1 MKRFA
6 GLLLAAALLTLPA
19 QALERGGEPIAASG
33 YTYYAIGGDG
43 KFYAW
48 GDTLHGAVGAT
59 DQALLSWEDANILLE
74 NARSVA
80 GGFSMSA
87 AIDTDGVLWGWG
99 GHAGRTFGE
108 GEPFRLLE
116 DVAEVSVGDTR
127 CTALRTDGTVWTWG
141 ARSGQS
147 LEAHP
152 EDPDFPP
159 TQILDHAVHL
169 AGEMAVLEDGTLV
182 RFQFDG
188 DTVTSEPLME
198 HVADV
203 CTGSGFYEGDFL
215 LVQSQDGSLWRVPQV
230 TAGDTACDVLGQ
242 PEKILEQV
250 TWFAP
255 GLAVT
260 ADGTLWAWGQD
271 RPAMLRQ
278 GQVDPSDPLLS
289 ASPLGTEQYDE
300 MVKITEG
307 VAAAVSGADRT
318 LAVMKDGSLWQLPVA
333 SLLADRQEPAE
344 QGLNQ
349 PEKLLSQALLPD
361 AQPVWQEEA
370 PDPTVVASA
379 SLTAWESAQSGGS
392 PAETPEEEETAAQ
405 AAPDDDSSGV
415 WIPAAAAVALALTAW
430 LRGRKH

>member
-1 MKRFA
+1 MKRLA
-6 GLLLAAALLTLPA
+6 GLVLAAALLTLPA
-19 QALERGGEPIAASG
+19 QALEREVVPIAASG
-33 YTYYAIGGDG
+33 YTYYAIDADG

-48 GDTLHGAVGAT
+48 GDTLHGAVGPA
-59 DQALLSWEDANILLE
+59 DQDPLPWENANILLE
-74 NARSVA
+74 DACSVA

-116 DVAEVSVGDTR
+116 DVVEISIGDTR
-127 CTALRTDGTVWTWG
+127 CAALRSDGTVWVWG

-152 EDPDFPP
+152 DDPTFPP

-169 AGEMAVLEDGTLV
+169 AGDMAVLEDGTLV
-182 RFQFDG
+182 GFQFDG
-188 DTVTSEPLME
+188 DTVTTEPLME

-203 CTGSGFYEGDFL
+203 CTGSGFYEGEFL
-215 LVQSQDGSLWRVPQV
+215 LVQGQDGSLWRVPQV
-230 TAGDTACDVLGQ
+230 TVSEGSFGLGQ

-260 ADGTLWAWGQD
+260 ADGTLWAWGQN
-271 RPAMLRQ
+271 RPAMLRE
-278 GQVDPSDPLLS
+278 GQVDASDPLLS
-289 ASPLGTEQYDE
+289 ASSLETEPCDE
-300 MVKITEG
+300 IVKITEG
-307 VAAAVSGADRT
+307 IAAAVSGADRT
-318 LAVMKDGSLWQLPVA
+318 LAVLEDGSLWQLPVA
-333 SLLADRQEPAE
+333 SLLSDGKEPAD
-344 QGLNQ
+344 QAPNQ
-349 PEKLLSQALLPD
+349 PEKLLARALLPD
-361 AQPVWQEEA
+361 TPPAWPEEA

-379 SLTAWESAQSGGS
+379 SLSAGEDAQSGGV
-392 PAETPEEEETAAQ
+392 PTETPEEEGAA
-405 AAPDDDSSGV
+405 AHTAPDNASSGV
-415 WIPAAAAVALALTAW
+415 WLPAAAAVALAVIAW